1 MAPWR
6 LGGSSGVANLDDVG
20 PLVASSPRVMDEFW
34 QSLLPASAALEPP
47 YRDRFAARMP
57 DGRVL
62 LQPLRALP
70 QDADTAVAS
79 LIATQLAFAVEHA
92 LSAWLADVARRFAP
106 EVIVGVPTLG
116 MIFARAVAERLG
128 FANWVALGTSRKFWY
143 DEALSEPV
151 SSVTSPEAKRL
162 WLDPRMQARLDGR
175 RIVVVDDVISTGTS
189 AAAALA
195 LVRRAGYRPAALAVA
210 MVQGNRWRA
219 RPFGLPV
226 AGVFA
231 TPLFRRAAD
240 GWRPRPETLS
250 ATFVDTGAPAA
261 AETP

>member
-1 MAPWR
+1 
-6 LGGSSGVANLDDVG
+6 
-20 PLVASSPRVMDEFW
+20 MDEFW
-34 QSLLPASAALEPP
+34 QSLLPSAAALAPP
-47 YRDRFAARMP
+47 YRDRFTARMP

-92 LSAWLADVARRFAP
+92 LSGWLADVARRFTP

-162 WLDPRMQARLDGR
+162 WLDPRMRSRLDGR
-175 RIVVVDDVISTGTS
+175 RIVVVDDVVSTGTS

-195 LVRRAGYRPAALAVA
+195 LIRRAGHAPAALAVA
-210 MVQGNRWRA
+210 MIQGNRWQA
-219 RPFGLPV
+219 RPLGLPV

-240 GWRPRPETLS
+240 GWWPRPETLS
-250 ATFVDTGAPAA
+250 ASS
-261 AETP
+261 AETPAPAQTPTEVT